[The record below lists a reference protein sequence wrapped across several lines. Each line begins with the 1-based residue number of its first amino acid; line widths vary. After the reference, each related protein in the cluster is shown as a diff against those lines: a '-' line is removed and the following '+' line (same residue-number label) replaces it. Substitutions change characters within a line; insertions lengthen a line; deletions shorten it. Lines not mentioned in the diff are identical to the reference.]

1 MISNLSQR
9 DPAIFTIFFSTRLN
23 IKLILIFCSV
33 SSLRL
38 LLFLIAMKSANLL
51 SYNQQIEK
59 AEIREIAIGITNDI
73 QKRNLESGHIEQVIP
88 MIQSI
93 QKKNENLRFLVL
105 DYKGHIIYR
114 SHNFQLQDNLPQE
127 LLQEKLNV
135 TQTSEILCLRSS
147 YCLFHQFHF
156 KMELDM

>member
-1 MISNLSQR
+1 MIDRTKLR
-9 DPAIFTIFFSTRLN
+9 DNIFFSTRLN

-59 AEIREIAIGITNDI
+59 EAEIREIAIGITNDI

-93 QKKNENLRFLVL
+93 QKKNENLRF
-105 DYKGHIIYR
+105 
-114 SHNFQLQDNLPQE
+114 
-127 LLQEKLNV
+127 
-135 TQTSEILCLRSS
+135 
-147 YCLFHQFHF
+147 
-156 KMELDM
+156 

>member
-1 MISNLSQR
+1 MIDTKLR
-9 DPAIFTIFFSTRLN
+9 DNIFFSTRLN

-59 AEIREIAIGITNDI
+59 EAEIREIAIGITNDI

-93 QKKNENLRFLVL
+93 QKKNENLRF
-105 DYKGHIIYR
+105 
-114 SHNFQLQDNLPQE
+114 
-127 LLQEKLNV
+127 
-135 TQTSEILCLRSS
+135 
-147 YCLFHQFHF
+147 
-156 KMELDM
+156 